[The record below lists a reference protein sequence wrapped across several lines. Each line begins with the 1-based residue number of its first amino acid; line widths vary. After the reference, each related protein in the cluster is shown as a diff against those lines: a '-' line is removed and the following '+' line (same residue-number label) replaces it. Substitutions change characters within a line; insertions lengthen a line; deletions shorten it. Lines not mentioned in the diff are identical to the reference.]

1 MLSDSQILA
10 YNPWWTDS
18 QWVHADA
25 HLAALAAQPI
35 RLPAELPAAINFIES
50 GIHVIRGPRQVGKST
65 DLKLIAQRALTKGRP
80 PRSVAYLALDL
91 LEGSPVSEL
100 AETILRTKQL
110 SGFDGASV
118 LLLDE
123 VTSAERWQTAI
134 KTLWDDGTLRG
145 DVVICTGSSASEL
158 HDGAAER
165 LPGRRGAG
173 TDHMVLPQ
181 SFGAFAGAIDRSIP
195 KSPELTV
202 AELMQPSGRKILNE
216 ALAYGPKFDRALEK
230 FLSFGGLPAAVAEA
244 GGGAI
249 NPSASLL
256 NVVADSLAKE
266 LQRRGASAPAADAL
280 LSRVARALGS
290 DTNWTDLARE
300 MDVPLGRRSGTSPSH
315 HTLRTYLEAMASAYF
330 LFIVYGWRS
339 NAPTNDL
346 SRNKKIYFAD
356 PLIHSLAVSR
366 TPGTPYD
373 VAAAVENAVG
383 MALLRRYEST
393 RRLPEAFTAP
403 SRLHVWRSANGNEID
418 FVAGPRDSLDVV
430 EVKYQRNPRANVGRT
445 IERTLPG
452 RPAIIA
458 TKDTFELNERFAML
472 PSAMLLWALG

>member
-1 MLSDSQILA
+1 M
-10 YNPWWTDS
+10 
-18 QWVHADA
+18 
-25 HLAALAAQPI
+25 
-35 RLPAELPAAINFIES
+35 
-50 GIHVIRGPRQVGKST
+50 K
-65 DLKLIAQRALTKGRP
+65 
-80 PRSVAYLALDL
+80 
-91 LEGSPVSEL
+91 
-100 AETILRTKQL
+100 
-110 SGFDGASV
+110 
-118 LLLDE
+118 
-123 VTSAERWQTAI
+123 
-134 KTLWDDGTLRG
+134 
-145 DVVICTGSSASEL
+145 
-158 HDGAAER
+158 
-165 LPGRRGAG
+165 
-173 TDHMVLPQ
+173 
-181 SFGAFAGAIDRSIP
+181 P

-202 AELMQPSGRKILNE
+202 VELLQPSGRQTLNE
-216 ALAYGPKFDRALEK
+216 ALAYAPKFERALEK

-249 NPSASLL
+249 EPSASLL
-256 NVVADSLAKE
+256 NIVADSLAKE

-356 PLIHSLAVSR
+356 PLIHSLAVTR
-366 TPGTPYD
+366 TPGMRYD
-373 VAAAVENAVG
+373 VAAAVENTVG

-393 RRLPEAFTAP
+393 RQLPEAFTAP
-403 SRLHVWRSANGNEID
+403 ARLHVWRTANGNEID
-418 FVAGPRDSLDVV
+418 FVAGTRDSLDVV
-430 EVKYQRNPRANVGRT
+430 EVKYQRNPRAITGRT
-445 IERTLPG
+445 IARTLPG

-458 TKDTFELNERFAML
+458 TKDTLELNESFAML